1 MRVIAI
7 VSVVLIA
14 SLTGLV
20 VLTRP
25 LPAGGADAKG
35 PISSGVA
42 GWKGA
47 APWASGKWGEL
58 RKYFAGETAGV
69 RDLETGVGRLKAG
82 EEIHKPHQHAEEEFI
97 LITRGKGKLHVAGK
111 DYPAA
116 EGDMF
121 YAAPWVFHGFTND
134 SSEELSF
141 FVIKWNGKNGPPPP
155 KPEK

>member
-1 MRVIAI
+1 MRRILLTIAP
-7 VSVVLIA
+7 
-14 SLTGLV
+14 LV
-20 VLTRP
+20 V
-25 LPAGGADAKG
+25 
-35 PISSGVA
+35 VA
-42 GWKGA
+42 GCA
-47 APWASGKWGEL
+47 ATESASMMAPRGPLETAVWPLDKVELKKFDWGEL
-58 RKYFAGETAGV
+58 RLCHFTAETHGTK
-69 RDLETGVGRLKAG
+69 DTLVGYVTLNPG
-82 EEIHKPHQHAEEEFI
+82 MENHPPHQHAEEEFI

-121 YAAPWVFHGFTND
+121 YAAPWVFHGITND

>member
-1 MRVIAI
+1 MRVI
-7 VSVVLIA
+7 
-14 SLTGLV
+14 V
-20 VLTRP
+20 VLTLLVSAATIFLAGRP
-25 LPAGGADAKG
+25 LAVGGAADKG
-35 PISSGVA
+35 PIASGVA
-42 GWKGA
+42 GFKDA
-47 APWASGKWGEL
+47 PPWASGKWGEL

-121 YAAPWVFHGFTND
+121 YAAPWVFHGITND